1 MGLEVLLSDNYVLV
15 YMICSFFDMKLFG
28 FLNSFVLVKIVG
40 VGIYCGYFVPD
51 FLLLLNLVH
60 VRFFLPLVSK

>member
-1 MGLEVLLSDNYVLV
+1 MALEVLLSDNYVLV
-15 YMICSFFDMKLFG
+15 YMICSFFYMKLFG

-51 FLLLLNLVH
+51 F
-60 VRFFLPLVSK
+60 

>member
-1 MGLEVLLSDNYVLV
+1 MALEVLLSDNYVLV
-15 YMICSFFDMKLFG
+15 YMLFG

-51 FLLLLNLVH
+51 F
-60 VRFFLPLVSK
+60 